1 VGALTY
7 SIVGYSA
14 AALALLLVALSSGV
28 QLWSYSAKTWF
39 WLFAITLGP
48 QLLGHAVL
56 NWALEYVRAAI
67 ISSAILTEPVIAAL
81 LAWLVLSERPAGT
94 ATVLGGLVV
103 FAGI

>member
-1 VGALTY
+1 
-7 SIVGYSA
+7 
-14 AALALLLVALSSGV
+14 
-28 QLWSYSAKTWF
+28 
-39 WLFAITLGP
+39 
-48 QLLGHAVL
+48 L